1 MTSTSIA
8 WLRNDLRIAD
18 NPALDAAVRAG
29 DTALAVYIHATTEGV
44 RPPGAGALWWSEM
57 TKAAS

>member
-18 NPALDAAVRAG
+18 NPALSAAVRAG
-29 DTALAVYIHATTEGV
+29 EY
-44 RPPGAGALWWSEM
+44 PGPEH
-57 TKAAS
+57 TFE